1 MGMLPVEDALAR
13 LLADA
18 APLPAVTVDLMVA
31 PGRIL
36 AAPLKAK
43 FTQPPF
49 DASAM
54 DGYAVHA
61 SDVAHL
67 PARLKIIGEAA
78 AGRGFAGSLGHGEAV
93 RIFTGAPVPASAD
106 TIVIQENCTR
116 EGNVVIVREGTPD
129 GGNLRPRGG
138 DFQAGADLLK
148 PGIRLGARQITLAAA
163 MGHDVLRVHRK
174 PIVAILA
181 SGDELV
187 LPGATPAVDQI
198 VCSNPYGVAA
208 MVAAAGGEARFLG
221 IAGDTRASLNAHIDM
236 AAGCD
241 LLITIGGASVGDHD
255 LIGPVLEA
263 RGLKLNFWKI
273 AMRPGK
279 PMLYGRLGA
288 MHVLGLPGNPVSSL
302 ICARVFMMPLIERL
316 TGREA
321 GTTQFSSAVAAIDL
335 EANGPR
341 THYMR
346 ATLER
351 GADGR
356 LAARPVRSQD
366 SSLLSPLA
374 AADCLLVRPV
384 GAPAVTAGE
393 PVDVLPLDF

>member
-18 APLPAVTVDLMVA
+18 APLPAETVDLMVA
-31 PGRIL
+31 SGRIL
-36 AAPLKAK
+36 AALLKAK

-61 SDVAHL
+61 NDVAHL
-67 PARLKIIGEAA
+67 PAHLKIIGEAA
-78 AGRGFAGSLGHGEAV
+78 AGRGFSGSLGRGEAV

-163 MGHDVLRVHRK
+163 MGHDVLQVHRK

-187 LPGATPAVDQI
+187 LPGATPAADQI

-263 RGLKLNFWKI
+263 RGLKLDFWKI

-321 GTTQFSSAVAAIDL
+321 SPTQFSSAVAAIDL

-393 PVDVLPLDF
+393 PIAVLPLDF